1 MPVLKKKKK
10 EPTIVA
16 SELSALAAQER
27 AVAEQIAKME
37 EMISSAPDRIR
48 REYEESRTL
57 MPPPDDWEDR
67 QRAKRFNAHLSKG
80 EIAQRAPLS
89 GSLHRAFRP
98 SRYCH
103 RFPSFLDRLLS
114 CKRFKK
120 GKPPSSKRGFKSP
133 AESLEPPRA

>member
-1 MPVLKKKKK
+1 MLVLRKKKK

-16 SELSALAAQER
+16 AELSALAEQEQ

-37 EMISSAPDRIR
+37 EMISTAPDRIR

-80 EIAQRAPLS
+80 EIRNE
-89 GSLHRAFRP
+89 HRYQARSTALFVLLIIAIC
-98 SRYCH
+98 S
-103 RFPSFLDRLLS
+103 LLS
-114 CKRFKK
+114 WIASFVQT
-120 GKPPSSKRGFKSP
+120 
-133 AESLEPPRA
+133 L

>member
-1 MPVLKKKKK
+1 MLVLKKKKK

-16 SELSALAAQER
+16 SELSALALQEQ

-80 EIAQRAPLS
+80 EIRNEHRYQARSTALFVLLMVAI
-89 GSLHRAFRP
+89 GSLL
-98 SRYCH
+98 SWIV
-103 RFPSFLDRLLS
+103 SFVQTL
-114 CKRFKK
+114 
-120 GKPPSSKRGFKSP
+120 
-133 AESLEPPRA
+133 

>member
-1 MPVLKKKKK
+1 MIVLRKKKK

-16 SELSALAAQER
+16 SELAALSEQER
-27 AVAEQIAKME
+27 AVADEIAKME

-80 EIAQRAPLS
+80 EIRNEHRYQARSTALFVLLIIAICSILS
-89 GSLHRAFRP
+89 WIV
-98 SRYCH
+98 
-103 RFPSFLDRLLS
+103 SFLQTLS
-114 CKRFKK
+114 
-120 GKPPSSKRGFKSP
+120 
-133 AESLEPPRA
+133 

>member
-1 MPVLKKKKK
+1 MPLLRKQKK
-10 EPTIVA
+10 ESTIVA
-16 SELSALAAQER
+16 SELSALAEQER

-80 EIAQRAPLS
+80 EIRNEHRYQARSTLLLVLLLLAIT
-89 GSLHRAFRP
+89 SLLMWIT
-98 SRYCH
+98 
-103 RFPSFLDRLLS
+103 SFVKDL
-114 CKRFKK
+114 
-120 GKPPSSKRGFKSP
+120 
-133 AESLEPPRA
+133 

>member
-1 MPVLKKKKK
+1 MLVLKKKKK

-16 SELSALAAQER
+16 SELSALAAQEQ
-27 AVAEQIAKME
+27 AVADQIAKME

-80 EIAQRAPLS
+80 EIRNEHRYQARSTALFVLLVIAI
-89 GSLHRAFRP
+89 GSLL
-98 SRYCH
+98 SWIV
-103 RFPSFLDRLLS
+103 SFVQTL
-114 CKRFKK
+114 
-120 GKPPSSKRGFKSP
+120 
-133 AESLEPPRA
+133 